1 MLTESAFSDQA
12 RTPLVSESRK
22 GSYDLYT
29 LACMEGELMAIAA
42 EQRITG
48 QISDDHLHRLFDIAG
63 RFCVEGYSDI
73 QLPNERVA
81 QLALRVDQLALS
93 VGAMEWCYWIKEYE
107 DAKGAE
113 LHAKP

>member
-1 MLTESAFSDQA
+1 MLTESAFSDEA
-12 RTPLVSESRK
+12 RTSLASESRK

-48 QISDDHLHRLFDIAG
+48 QISDDHLHRIFDIARG
-63 RFCVEGYSDI
+63 FCIGGYSDI
-73 QLPNERVA
+73 QLSNGRVA

-93 VGAMEWCYWIKEYE
+93 VGALEWSYWIKEYE
-107 DAKGAE
+107 DAKAEE